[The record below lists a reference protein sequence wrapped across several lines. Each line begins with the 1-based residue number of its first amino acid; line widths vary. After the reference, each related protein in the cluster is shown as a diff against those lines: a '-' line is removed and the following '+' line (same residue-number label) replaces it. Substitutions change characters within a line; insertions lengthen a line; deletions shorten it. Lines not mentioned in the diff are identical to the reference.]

1 MNLLLNLIAHSF
13 ILLPFIVL
21 VVQNVLPRRSARHMC
36 RGLCVA
42 LSAAQI
48 ITSVIAAVI
57 FFSRG
62 VAAFSFGLF
71 SGEEA
76 YLSFDITS
84 LAIIFCIALAGL
96 ASALV
101 SFTTE
106 NDCRMNYSNLF
117 AVLVLSMNCI
127 TLVNDLFSMY
137 VFLEVIGVAS
147 FVQIALPKDRDAMH
161 LEGAYKYLILSSLAS
176 IFVLAGLAILY
187 LMTGTLNI
195 EELISFRSD
204 SIVGGDYY
212 LMVFAVL
219 LTAAGFATKA
229 GVAPFHGWVP
239 DAYQASSGAVS
250 VMLAGCVNKAAGAYG
265 LIRIVGLI
273 FTDLPEINL
282 ILALLGL
289 ASILVGA
296 FSAYRQ
302 TNLKRMLAYS
312 SVSQMGYIL
321 MGICAGPL
329 GVAGAVLHTMNHT
342 IFKSTLFVNVSAVKS
357 RTNTVNIEEL
367 GGLQSR
373 MPVTGTTSILAF
385 LSTAGI
391 PPLSGFWSKLII
403 IIAVWQNVHPIC
415 AGIALFASILT
426 AVYFLRMQGRV
437 FFGELKKG
445 LEHIKEA
452 TANYITC
459 EVFLTAITVGL
470 GIAFP
475 WLLKLL
481 ESSGL
486 I

>member
-1 MNLLLNLIAHSF
+1 MNSLLTFIAHSF
-13 ILLPFIVL
+13 ILLPFLIL
-21 VVQNVLPRRSARHMC
+21 VVQNILPRKSARRMC
-36 RGLCVA
+36 RGFCVA

-48 ITSVIAAVI
+48 LTSITAAVI
-57 FFSRG
+57 FFTHDIAGFR
-62 VAAFSFGLF
+62 FGLF

-76 YLSFDITS
+76 YLGFDITS
-84 LAIIFCIALAGL
+84 LVIIFCIALAGL

-147 FVQIALPKDRDAMH
+147 FVQIALPKDRDALH

-176 IFVLAGLAILY
+176 IFVLAGLAIIY

-195 EELISFRSD
+195 NTLSDFHIS
-204 SIVGGDYY
+204 SIAGGDYY
-212 LMVFAVL
+212 LMVFGIL
-219 LTAAGFATKA
+219 MTAAGFATKA

-289 ASILVGA
+289 VSILVGA
-296 FSAYRQ
+296 FTAYRQ

-321 MGICAGPL
+321 MGVCAGPL
-329 GVAGAVLHTMNHT
+329 GVVGAVLHTLNHT
-342 IFKSTLFVNVSAVKS
+342 IFKSTLFVNVSAIKS
-357 RTNTVNIEEL
+357 RTGTLAIDDL

-403 IIAVWQNVHPIC
+403 IIAVWQNVHPVC

-426 AVYFLRMQGRV
+426 AVYFLRMQGGV
-437 FFGELKKG
+437 FFGDLKKG
-445 LEHIKEA
+445 LENIKEA
-452 TANYITC
+452 AGNYITG
-459 EVFLTAITVGL
+459 EIILTAITVGL
-470 GIAFP
+470 GIGFP

>member
-1 MNLLLNLIAHSF
+1 MKLLLNLIAHSF

-21 VVQNVLPRRSARHMC
+21 VVQNLLPRRTARHMC
-36 RGLCVA
+36 RGFCVA
-42 LSAAQI
+42 LSAVQI
-48 ITSVIAAVI
+48 ITSITAAVI
-57 FFSRG
+57 FFTG
-62 VAAFSFGLF
+62 DIIGFSFGLF

-76 YLSFDITS
+76 YLGFDLTS
-84 LAIIFCIALAGL
+84 LVVIFCIALAGL

-161 LEGAYKYLILSSLAS
+161 LEGAYKYLILSSVAS
-176 IFVLAGLAILY
+176 IFVLAGLAIIY

-195 EELISFRSD
+195 DDLRAFRVS
-204 SIVGGDYY
+204 SIAGGDYY
-212 LMVFAVL
+212 LMVFGIL
-219 LTAAGFATKA
+219 MTAAGFATKA

-250 VMLAGCVNKAAGAYG
+250 IMLAGCVNKAAGAYG

-273 FTDLPEINL
+273 FTELPEVNL
-282 ILALLGL
+282 ILSLLGL
-289 ASILVGA
+289 LSIVVGA
-296 FSAYRQ
+296 FTAYRQ

-321 MGICAGPL
+321 MGVCAGPL
-329 GVAGAVLHTMNHT
+329 GVVGAVLHTLNHT
-342 IFKSTLFVNVSAVKS
+342 VFKSTLFVDVSAIKS
-357 RTNTVNIEEL
+357 RTGTLMLSEL
-367 GGLQSR
+367 GGLQSK

-391 PPLSGFWSKLII
+391 PPLSGFWSKLLII
-403 IIAVWQNVHPIC
+403 LAVWQNTDPIC

-426 AVYFLRMQGRV
+426 AVYFLRMQGGV

-445 LEHIKEA
+445 LENIKEA
-452 TANYITC
+452 TANYLTSEII
-459 EVFLTAITVGL
+459 LTAITVGL
-470 GIAFP
+470 GLAFP

>member
-1 MNLLLNLIAHSF
+1 
-13 ILLPFIVL
+13 
-21 VVQNVLPRRSARHMC
+21 
-36 RGLCVA
+36 
-42 LSAAQI
+42 
-48 ITSVIAAVI
+48 
-57 FFSRG
+57 
-62 VAAFSFGLF
+62 
-71 SGEEA
+71 
-76 YLSFDITS
+76 
-84 LAIIFCIALAGL
+84 
-96 ASALV
+96 
-101 SFTTE
+101 
-106 NDCRMNYSNLF
+106 
-117 AVLVLSMNCI
+117 
-127 TLVNDLFSMY
+127 
-137 VFLEVIGVAS
+137 
-147 FVQIALPKDRDAMH
+147 MH

-415 AGIALFASILT
+415 AGT
-426 AVYFLRMQGRV
+426 GCAVLR
-437 FFGELKKG
+437 
-445 LEHIKEA
+445 
-452 TANYITC
+452 
-459 EVFLTAITVGL
+459 
-470 GIAFP
+470 
-475 WLLKLL
+475 
-481 ESSGL
+481 
-486 I
+486 